1 MKVSTALKAAAAIAA
16 CLLLFSC
23 KKEEKVTELS
33 VSSRAVSFTAD
44 AGEQTVTITS
54 NSSWTAAST
63 ASWFTVSPTS
73 GSGDGSFKI
82 AVGANDGFEVRSA
95 DVTVTAGDKTQTVK
109 VSQLAQTPSLD
120 VSPASFDVE
129 HPGLKDAELTIT
141 SNAPWTL
148 TIPSDCD
155 WITADKTEGTGT
167 TVVKLTVLA
176 NVLRETR
183 SAVLTV
189 KETVGGNQK
198 EVSVSQEMG
207 PRSRLTDSLA
217 LVAFYNATDGANWK
231 ADRVWDLTKPM
242 DDTDAKWYG
251 VTLDEEG
258 RVTALKLMKGT
269 ITAAWTMPA
278 AISELTELT
287 ELRFVDCQLTGE
299 FPESLYGLTKLEVLF
314 LTNNKLSGQLSDK
327 ISQWKDIEQ
336 IYIDQNPD
344 LGGSL
349 PKEIGQLTK
358 LNNLNIAKTA
368 ISGTIPAEIKGCTA
382 LKNFMA
388 YSTSITGIPDVWDQL
403 PALELIQLYSN
414 KGLTG
419 EIPASMGKCAK
430 IKNIWLYDC
439 NLTGNVP
446 ETFANLP
453 TSCIGLRIQDNKLSG
468 VVPAAVKA
476 HANWTR
482 WKADQYIFPQQE
494 GYGLE

>member
-54 NSSWTAAST
+54 NSSWMVAST

-217 LVAFYNATDGANWK
+217 LVAFYNATDGANW
-231 ADRVWDLTKPM
+231 
-242 DDTDAKWYG
+242 
-251 VTLDEEG
+251 
-258 RVTALKLMKGT
+258 
-269 ITAAWTMPA
+269 
-278 AISELTELT
+278 
-287 ELRFVDCQLTGE
+287 
-299 FPESLYGLTKLEVLF
+299 
-314 LTNNKLSGQLSDK
+314 
-327 ISQWKDIEQ
+327 
-336 IYIDQNPD
+336 
-344 LGGSL
+344 
-349 PKEIGQLTK
+349 
-358 LNNLNIAKTA
+358 
-368 ISGTIPAEIKGCTA
+368 
-382 LKNFMA
+382 
-388 YSTSITGIPDVWDQL
+388 
-403 PALELIQLYSN
+403 
-414 KGLTG
+414 
-419 EIPASMGKCAK
+419 
-430 IKNIWLYDC
+430 
-439 NLTGNVP
+439 
-446 ETFANLP
+446 
-453 TSCIGLRIQDNKLSG
+453 
-468 VVPAAVKA
+468 
-476 HANWTR
+476 
-482 WKADQYIFPQQE
+482 
-494 GYGLE
+494 

>member
-1 MKVSTALKAAAAIAA
+1 
-16 CLLLFSC
+16 
-23 KKEEKVTELS
+23 
-33 VSSRAVSFTAD
+33 
-44 AGEQTVTITS
+44 
-54 NSSWTAAST
+54 
-63 ASWFTVSPTS
+63 
-73 GSGDGSFKI
+73 
-82 AVGANDGFEVRSA
+82 
-95 DVTVTAGDKTQTVK
+95 
-109 VSQLAQTPSLD
+109 
-120 VSPASFDVE
+120 
-129 HPGLKDAELTIT
+129 
-141 SNAPWTL
+141 
-148 TIPSDCD
+148 
-155 WITADKTEGTGT
+155 
-167 TVVKLTVLA
+167 
-176 NVLRETR
+176 
-183 SAVLTV
+183 
-189 KETVGGNQK
+189 
-198 EVSVSQEMG
+198 MG

-242 DDTDAKWYG
+242 DDTDAQWYG

-314 LTNNKLSGQLSDK
+314 LTNNNLSGQLSDK

-358 LNNLNIAKTA
+358 LYNLNIAKTA
-368 ISGTIPAEIKGCTA
+368 ISGTIPAEIKGCAA

-468 VVPAAVKA
+468 TVPAAVKA